1 MSVPSGPAETYP
13 GHVALYAAY
22 GMNLDPHRMAE
33 RAPASPA
40 QGIGWV
46 RGWRLT
52 FAGEDLIG
60 FGAMCTMVEDA
71 VSSVFTM
78 LYDVTRLDEMA
89 LDIWEDVEL
98 GMWRKIRVR
107 VDTMDGEVL
116 AWAYVLDAYE
126 GGLPTAE
133 YLETLACAAE
143 AAGAPTDYVSAIRN
157 RITEG

>member
-1 MSVPSGPAETYP
+1 MNIPLRAADTYSGRVT
-13 GHVALYAAY
+13 LYAAY

-52 FAGEDLIG
+52 FAGDELVG
-60 FGAMCTMVEDA
+60 FGAMCTMVEDPG
-71 VSSVFTM
+71 SSVFTM
-78 LYDVTRLDEMA
+78 LYDVTRLDEMT

-107 VDTMDGEVL
+107 VDTMDAEVL

-126 GGLPTAE
+126 GGLPAAD
-133 YLETLACAAE
+133 YLENLACAAE